1 MDILASSETA
11 GGYPEDA
18 RGVRLFLHAPIE
30 RTSAESHASNGA
42 IASIIIGLS
51 RNASGLFIT
60 EETSSLPSSPK
71 KQGRHGPTQPKQRDT
86 PPSLS

>member
-60 EETSSLPSSPK
+60 EETSSLPK